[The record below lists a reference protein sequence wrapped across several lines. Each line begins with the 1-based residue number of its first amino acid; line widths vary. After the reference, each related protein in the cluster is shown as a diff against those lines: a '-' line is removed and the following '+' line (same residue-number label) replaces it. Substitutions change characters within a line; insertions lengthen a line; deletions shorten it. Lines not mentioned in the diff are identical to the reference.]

1 VKALSARLV
10 AAGVVLMSAPTLV
23 TQEPLIIVLPGFGF
37 VAHAL
42 AGPRFSTLGQL
53 VTRVITPKFLEQP
66 KYTASPPK
74 PFARSTGADVSKVTL
89 MYAPG

>member
-1 VKALSARLV
+1 
-10 AAGVVLMSAPTLV
+10 MSAPTLM
-23 TQEPLIIVLPGFGF
+23 TQEPLIIVLSGFGF
-37 VAHAL
+37 VAL

-74 PFARSTGADVSKVTL
+74 PFARSIGADVSKVTL